1 MRLLFVLI
9 FLCSFSLYSQIKLN
23 PDYTYIKDGKEISYK
38 KGLKH
43 LQSGNYTAQIL
54 DEKRTVVIVEPGKL
68 EEGMPF
74 PFETVRD
81 ISGNTLNPSD
91 MEGQVVV
98 INYWFTGCRPC
109 IMEMPELNEVVARYA
124 EQDVLFLA
132 YANDIAPMVSSF
144 LRKHQFDYTI
154 IPGQMTATLNKGIT
168 LFPTHILVNRE
179 GIIEFTLTGYSEGV
193 GDKISSQIE
202 KMLN

>member
-9 FLCSFSLYSQIKLN
+9 FLCSYSLYSQIKLN

-43 LQSGNYTAQIL
+43 LQSGNYTAQIM
-54 DEKRTVVIVEPGKL
+54 DEKRTVVIMEPSQL

-74 PFETVRD
+74 PFEAVRD
-81 ISGNTLNPSD
+81 INGNTLNPSD
-91 MEGQVVV
+91 MEGQIVV

-124 EQDVLFLA
+124 DQEVVFLA
-132 YANDIAPMVSSF
+132 FANDIAPMVSTF
-144 LRKHQFDYTI
+144 LEKHQFDYTI

-168 LFPTHILVNRE
+168 LFPTHILVNPE
-179 GIIEFTLTGYSEGV
+179 GIIEYTLTGYSEGI
-193 GDKISSQIE
+193 GEKISSQIE